1 MVNETIQVTTGE
13 AVRQLADIIAE
24 LIKHQQDT
32 AQVVKQLTDKV
43 AKLEQQS
50 NG

>member
-1 MVNETIQVTTGE
+1 MVNEPPMITTGE
-13 AVRQLADIIAE
+13 AVRQLATIIAD

-32 AQVVKQLTDKV
+32 ALVVKELTDKV